1 MSNKLCIFHFVKYI
15 TNTFTEGTNTLPFY
29 FIFYEDKYVRNLF
42 IMIIGAQT
50 LRFLYYNFLIYS
62 LPFFPSGAE
71 KKYLSSGTVTV
82 SLFRIILT

>member
-1 MSNKLCIFHFVKYI
+1 MYISLCKIYYQHIYWREQILYHFILY
-15 TNTFTEGTNTLPFY
+15 
-29 FIFYEDKYVRNLF
+29 FYEDKYVRNLF